1 MTYTINELKILE
13 IYKDIKSD
21 EYERDLATNQ
31 LVRKHYSARVGARW
45 EVLQIILGTQNLRD
59 TTDLVQAIARRN

>member
-21 EYERDLATNQ
+21 EYELDLATNP
-31 LVRKHYSARVGARW
+31 LVKKHYSARIGAQW